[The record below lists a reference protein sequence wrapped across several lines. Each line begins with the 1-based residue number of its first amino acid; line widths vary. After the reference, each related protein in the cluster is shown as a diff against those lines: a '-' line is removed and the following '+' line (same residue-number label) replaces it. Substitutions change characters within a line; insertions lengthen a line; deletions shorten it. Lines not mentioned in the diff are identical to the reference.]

1 MAHLA
6 AVCRMDERRC
16 RGMTGRFLQ
25 VIQQE
30 LGLIGLGLIGLG
42 LIGLGLIWTG
52 AMERD
57 EAIPAVF
64 WSRGDKAC

>member
-1 MAHLA
+1 MQGDDREVLA
-6 AVCRMDERRC
+6 
-16 RGMTGRFLQ
+16 

-30 LGLIGLGLIGLG
+30 LGLIGLG